1 MKINERARKVMKLR
15 VRAGMLAILLLASAE
30 FWMVCHS
37 GRTCGQF
44 NAQPA
49 IQTPSLGELI
59 AAR

>member
-1 MKINERARKVMKLR
+1 MKLR
-15 VRAGMLAILLLASAE
+15 VRAGMLAVLLLASAE

-37 GRTCGQF
+37 GRACGQF

-49 IQTPSLGELI
+49 IQAAGLGELL